1 MEIRTVNMSKLNP
14 ALYNPRKDLAPGD
27 IEYEKLKKSILA
39 FGEVDP
45 IIWNEK
51 TGNIVGGHQRFKVL
65 RDMGQEDFDVSV
77 VSLDIAQEGALNIAL
92 NKISG
97 EWDYPKLKDLIA
109 EIDTGEFDIGIT
121 GFDAE
126 ELKELFG
133 FESKA
138 GETEDDAIPEDVEP
152 ICKTGDLYRLGD
164 HRLLCGDATS
174 KDDVER
180 LMDGKKADMVFTDPP
195 YGMNLDTD
203 YSKMSHRDDFKKSKG
218 VKDSKEYRPVIGDDK
233 PFDIGIFDWINCKEQ
248 FWWGADYYRKTIP
261 GGGSWFVWDKR
272 TEDNFDKMY
281 GNTFELCFSMQVH
294 KRMVLRI
301 RWCGIF
307 GSEQELGSNRVH
319 PTQKP
324 IQLCQW
330 FIDKYSK
337 PGDCILDLFG
347 GSGSTLIACE
357 KLDRKCYMMEID
369 PHYNDVIIKRWE
381 DFTGGKAEKI

>member
-97 EWDYPKLKDLIA
+97 EWDYPKLKDLLV
-109 EIDTGEFDIGIT
+109 EIDTGDFDIGLT
-121 GFDAE
+121 GFDE
-126 ELKELFG
+126 DELKDIFG
-133 FESKA
+133 YESKD

-180 LMDGKKADMVFTDPP
+180 LMDGKKTDVVFTDPP
-195 YGMNLDTD
+195 YGMGLDTD
-203 YSKMSHRDDFKKSKG
+203 YAITDKVKG
-218 VKDSKEYRPVIGDDK
+218 NTYDAVIGDDENFK
-233 PFDIGIFDWINCKEQ
+233 PNDILNRFSDSSEIFM
-248 FWWGADYYRKTIP
+248 WGADYYCQDLPKS
-261 GGGSWFVWDKR
+261 GSWIVWDKKK
-272 TEDNFDKMY
+272 EDLDASI
-281 GNTFELCFSMQVH
+281 GSGFELCWSKVKH
-294 KRMVLRI
+294 KREVIRI
-301 RWCGIF
+301 LWSGFTAKEANEKR
-307 GSEQELGSNRVH
+307 EH

-324 IQLCQW
+324 IELCRW
-330 FIDKYSK
+330 FIEKYAND
-337 PGDCILDLFG
+337 GNIIWDGYI

-357 KLDRKCYMMEID
+357 KTNRICYGMEID
-369 PHYNDVIIKRWE
+369 PHYCDVIIKRWE

>member
-77 VSLDIAQEGALNIAL
+77 VSLKPSEEGALNIAL

-97 EWDYPKLKDLIA
+97 EWDYPKLKDLIS
-109 EIDTGEFDIGIT
+109 EIDTGEFDIEVT
-121 GFDAE
+121 GFDAD

>member
-1 MEIRTVNMSKLNP
+1 MIHYAKLNP
-14 ALYNPRKDLAPGD
+14 APYNPRKNLEPGD
-27 IEYEKLKKSILA
+27 IEYDKLKKSIME

-45 IIWNEK
+45 IVWNET

>member
-1 MEIRTVNMSKLNP
+1 MKIRTVNMSKLNP

-77 VSLDIAQEGALNIAL
+77 VNLKPSEEGALNIAL

-97 EWDYPKLKDLIA
+97 EWDYPKLKDLIS
-109 EIDTGEFDIGIT
+109 EIDTGEFDIEVT
-121 GFDAE
+121 GFDAD

-138 GETEDDAIPEDVEP
+138 GETEDDAIPKDVEP
-152 ICKTGDLYRLGD
+152 ICKTGDLYQLGD

-174 KDDVER
+174 KDGVER

-195 YGMNLDTD
+195 YGMDLDTD
-203 YSKMSHRDDFKKSKG
+203 YSKMPSTKKEGNK
-218 VKDSKEYRPVIGDDK
+218 KYMPVHGDDSLFN
-233 PFDIGIFDWINCKEQ
+233 PTCLLDWFSYCREIVM
-248 FWWGADYYRKTIP
+248 FGADYYSRNLPI
-261 GGGSWFVWDKR
+261 GSWFVWDKR
-272 TEDNFDKMY
+272 VDEKFDRMI
-281 GNTFELCFSMQVH
+281 GSAFELVWSKARH
-294 KRMVLRI
+294 KREIARFNNTLFSGEAEAR
-301 RWCGIF
+301 
-307 GSEQELGSNRVH
+307 NKKH

-324 IQLCQW
+324 TKLIMW
-330 FIDKYSK
+330 FFERIPGNIIIDLY
-337 PGDCILDLFG
+337 G

>member
-1 MEIRTVNMSKLNP
+1 M
-14 ALYNPRKDLAPGD
+14 
-27 IEYEKLKKSILA
+27 
-39 FGEVDP
+39 
-45 IIWNEK
+45 
-51 TGNIVGGHQRFKVL
+51 
-65 RDMGQEDFDVSV
+65 
-77 VSLDIAQEGALNIAL
+77 
-92 NKISG
+92 
-97 EWDYPKLKDLIA
+97 
-109 EIDTGEFDIGIT
+109 
-121 GFDAE
+121 
-126 ELKELFG
+126 
-133 FESKA
+133 
-138 GETEDDAIPEDVEP
+138 
-152 ICKTGDLYRLGD
+152 
-164 HRLLCGDATS
+164 
-174 KDDVER
+174 
-180 LMDGKKADMVFTDPP
+180 
-195 YGMNLDTD
+195 
-203 YSKMSHRDDFKKSKG
+203 
-218 VKDSKEYRPVIGDDK
+218 
-233 PFDIGIFDWINCKEQ
+233 
-248 FWWGADYYRKTIP
+248 
-261 GGGSWFVWDKR
+261 WDKR

-381 DFTGGKAEKI
+381 DYVGGKAVKIDG